1 MRRFVFRILVC
12 ILIAVPGFS
21 RAQNTLR
28 IAAVVNDQIISIY
41 DLNMRLT
48 LVILFSGLQNSQET
62 RIRLEP
68 QVLRTMVDDE
78 LKRQEAKRLGLVITD
93 KEVEKI
99 ILNLETSNKISK
111 GGMEK
116 QLAKRKVDMSVFY
129 NQIRAE
135 LSWKELVNGR
145 YGRSILISDEE
156 IEEVLIKSINNEGKP
171 EYLISEIFL
180 PVDNPENEGEITAM
194 ANRLIEQIRNGANFA
209 KLAKNFSKSPSAD
222 KGGNLGWNRTGQL
235 DQELDSAL
243 AQLRPGQLSQPIRTL
258 DGFYILAL
266 KDQRTARKFGQ
277 PDPGSVTVNL
287 QQLFIPLAKDADAT
301 VIDEAMN
308 MARQIGQRTRNCKEL
323 EQAAVKIGSQIS
335 GNLGDIKISALG
347 NQQKGLIRGLPPLK
361 ASEPMRT
368 PSGIMVLMVCRRD
381 EVKVPELNRDAQ
393 RDRIATDLR
402 DEQLSILAQQYLR
415 ELRRNA
421 FMEIR
426 L

>member
-21 RAQNTLR
+21 RAQNTLG
-28 IAAVVNDQIISIY
+28 IAAVVNDQIISNY
-41 DLNMRLT
+41 DLSMRLT

-194 ANRLIEQIRNGANFA
+194 ANRLIEQIRNGANFST
-209 KLAKNFSKSPSAD
+209 LAKNFSKSPSAD

-266 KDQRTARKFGQ
+266 KDQRKARKFGQ
-277 PDPGSVTVNL
+277 PNPGSVTVNL

-402 DEQLSILAQQYLR
+402 NEQLSIFAQQYLR

>member
-145 YGRSILISDEE
+145 YGRSVLISDEE

-209 KLAKNFSKSPSAD
+209 TLAKNFSKSTSAD

-323 EQAAVKIGSQIS
+323 EQVAVKIGSQIS